1 MIRDPH
7 TGADLRVLAIV
18 PARGGSKGLP
28 RKNIARIADV
38 SLIARTARAVRA
50 CDWIDG
56 AVIST
61 DDLEFAAEA
70 RGEGLDM
77 PALRPAE
84 LANDTAKGVDVWA
97 HAWREAEQTH
107 GVRYDL
113 SVYLQPTSP
122 FRTPT
127 HIHDTV
133 SALLNGQHQAAT
145 TISQVPGHYA
155 PQKTLTLDE
164 NGVLHF
170 YTADG
175 AKHSNRQTT
184 APTWTRNGLCYAA
197 RRAHVVD
204 QGLICESDCGA
215 VKIEGYVANIDD
227 PEDLLIAQLLAE
239 HGGYD
244 ILDQLA
250 PAFKGQI
257 T

>member
-7 TGADLRVLAIV
+7 TGADLRVLAVV

-28 RKNIARIADV
+28 RKNIAMIEGI
-38 SLIARTARAVRA
+38 SLIARTARAIRA

-61 DDLEFAAEA
+61 DDTEFAEEA
-70 RGEGLDM
+70 RREGLDM
-77 PALRPAE
+77 PSLRPSA
-84 LANDTAKGVDVWA
+84 LASDTATGVDVWA
-97 HAWREAEQTH
+97 HAWLEAEQAQAT
-107 GVRYDL
+107 RYDV

-127 HIHDTV
+127 HIRATV
-133 SALLNGQHQAAT
+133 EALLQGAHQAAT
-145 TISQVPGHYA
+145 TVSPVPGHYA
-155 PQKTLTLDE
+155 PQKTLKLDAD
-164 NGVLHF
+164 GVLQF

-175 AKHSNRQTT
+175 ADHSNRQST
-184 APTWTRNGLCYAA
+184 AATWTRNGLCYAA

-204 QGLICESDCGA
+204 HGLICERACGA
-215 VKIEGYVANIDD
+215 VKINGYVANIDD
-227 PEDLLIAQLLAE
+227 PEDLLIAQLLAQ

-250 PAFKGQI
+250 PAYDGHD